1 MPLPLCRVG
10 REKDAFGFTAQ
21 LLELQTR
28 REVVVRELAELN
40 VQLKIV
46 EESRDG
52 LRENLAEA
60 KRQLTEG
67 QQLPLVS
74 VCVCVCVCVRACVR
88 ACMRVFNN
96 GQVLCIFIFMP
107 LIRPSC

>member
-1 MPLPLCRVG
+1 VPLPLCRVG
-10 REKDAFGFTAQ
+10 REKDAVGFTAQ
-21 LLELQTR
+21 LRELQTR

-74 VCVCVCVCVRACVR
+74 VCVCVCVRACVR
-88 ACMRVFNN
+88 ACVCLIMGRFCVF
-96 GQVLCIFIFMP
+96 LF
-107 LIRPSC
+107 SCL

>member
-10 REKDAFGFTAQ
+10 REKDAVGFTAQ
-21 LLELQTR
+21 LRELQTR

-74 VCVCVCVCVRACVR
+74 VCACVRACV
-88 ACMRVFNN
+88 RVFNN